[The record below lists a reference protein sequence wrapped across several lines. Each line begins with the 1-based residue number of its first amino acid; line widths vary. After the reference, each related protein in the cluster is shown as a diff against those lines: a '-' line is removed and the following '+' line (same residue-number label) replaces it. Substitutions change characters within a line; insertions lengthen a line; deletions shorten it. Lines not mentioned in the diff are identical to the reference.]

1 MDKTVGIASA
11 FTSLVGAFGLLVTG
25 SVSVL
30 GTVNININLEV
41 VMFAHAIVMVGLALL
56 GSV

>member
-1 MDKTVGIASA
+1 MDKAVGIASA
-11 FTSLVGAFGLLVTG
+11 FTCLVGAFGLLVTG

-30 GTVNININLEV
+30 CTVNINLEV
-41 VMFAHAIVMVGLALL
+41 VMFAHAIVMVGIALL